1 MAFLR
6 RLKDWLYDVPTTVLG
21 IDLSSTALKLISM
34 KVGASS
40 GGIEKMAAVDWPSE
54 LQDDGWLIKPNE
66 AGAFLKQCLAQNGV
80 FTRKAVVSVGSRIAF
95 VREIDFPVME
105 KDELASAMQYGVD
118 EYIPLAP
125 DSYYYDYLPGGKGRN
140 ESEMKVV
147 LFAAPKE
154 WIIAVGQMLSA
165 ADIKL
170 IAVETEALAIK
181 RLIPDL
187 NDFLLLD
194 MGGHTAQ
201 LTVFQGG
208 LPVAQR
214 NIPIGGEAIAYS
226 SADDDQENAALT
238 NLGRE
243 VKRTV
248 DYYRVNNEKAAFSA
262 LVVTG
267 GGWLPAY
274 RERLASFLQ
283 ISIYT
288 LQPFDNLL
296 LFRNQ
301 WAPDYLRR
309 LETRM
314 AVAVGLGLREAAG

>member
-1 MAFLR
+1 
-6 RLKDWLYDVPTTVLG
+6 
-21 IDLSSTALKLISM
+21 M

-40 GGIEKMAAVDWPSE
+40 SVIEKMAAVDWPSE
-54 LQDDGWLIKPNE
+54 LQDDGWLMKPKE
-66 AGAFLKQCLAQNGV
+66 AGAFLKQCLARNGI
-80 FTRKAVVSVGSRIAF
+80 FARQAVVSVGSRIAF

-105 KDELASAMQYGVD
+105 NEELASAMRCGVE

-154 WIIAVGQMLSA
+154 WVTTVAQILNA
-165 ADIKL
+165 AYIKL
-170 IAVETEALAIK
+170 IAVETEALAIQ

-187 NDFLLLD
+187 KDFLLLD
-194 MGGHTAQ
+194 MGGHTSQ
-201 LTVFQGG
+201 LTVFQGE

-214 NIPIGGEAIAYS
+214 NIPTGGDNIAYS
-226 SADDDQENAALT
+226 PVGNDRETAVLT
-238 NLGRE
+238 NLGHE
-243 VKRTV
+243 VNRTV
-248 DYYRVNNEKAAFSA
+248 DYYRVNNKEAAFSA
-262 LVVTG
+262 IAVTG

-274 RERLASFLQ
+274 RERLASFLHMP
-283 ISIYT
+283 IYT

-296 LFRNQ
+296 LSRNQ
-301 WAPDYLRR
+301 WAPDYLSR

-314 AVAVGLGLREAAG
+314 AVAVGLCLRGAA